1 MITKPI
7 KLLEERLKEIKAVKK
22 QAEKNKLPEER
33 LKKLT
38 AIHNKY
44 YVSIE
49 VLKRSTDVKF
59 INRGILYQH
68 SDEIYEAQETEIE
81 KLKILIRKLRKK
93 NHELKT
99 NNFL

>member
-33 LKKLT
+33 LKKLI

>member
-1 MITKPI
+1 MITEPI

-38 AIHNKY
+38 SIHNKY

-49 VLKRSTDVKF
+49 ALKRSTDVKF

-68 SDEIYEAQETEIE
+68 SDEIYEAQEAEIE

-93 NHELKT
+93 SRI
-99 NNFL
+99 